1 LYISTHQQKEKH
13 LLNSSSIKTK
23 IQILVVVS
31 LLSTLITMLV
41 GMVGNSKV
49 NINSSL
55 FDEII
60 KSKDLIADILPP
72 PEYIIETRLATHE
85 LLDSADAQKIKAQ
98 IENIARLKKE
108 YMDRQKYW
116 SENISDT
123 KIKTLILEKSK
134 APAMAYFDILEK
146 EFLPAIEKGDIEKA
160 EKLCRTS
167 LKEKYDEHRKSV
179 DELVLLANKAGDDMQ
194 TSAQGSVS
202 STKTMIFTV
211 FGLSIALLL
220 WLSSGISRSI
230 VGALTLM
237 KQTIQDIAMTKNFSK
252 PIDANRDDEIGD
264 AMKSLNI
271 LIAAVADTMR
281 TVKKASSDNI
291 SVSNELSSTTVA
303 MSKRSE
309 EAASEMKLTMQNADE
324 VVARLKEIF
333 AGIEIA
339 KADVSETTSNLLSA
353 QSSMTQMTNELHHT
367 AEAENEINERLNGLA
382 REAEQVKNV
391 LTVIGDIA
399 DQTNLLALNAAIE
412 AARAGEH
419 GRGFAVVADEVRK
432 LAERTQKSLVETNAT
447 INVIVQSILEIS
459 DKMNHN
465 AKSVQSLVE
474 SAQDAG
480 DKTNEAV
487 GKVNT
492 TSEAMNTLA
501 VEASRNG
508 EKTTKMISELN
519 SINEKTSANLR
530 SIEEIASASK
540 HLLGMTE
547 EVDVQLSVFRT

>member
-1 LYISTHQQKEKH
+1 

-23 IQILVVVS
+23 IQILVVIS
-31 LLSTLITMLV
+31 LLSTLITLLV
-41 GMVGNSKV
+41 GLVGNSKV
-49 NINSSL
+49 NINSPL
-55 FDEII
+55 YDEIA

-72 PEYIIETRLATHE
+72 PEYIIETRLATYE
-85 LLDSADAQKIKAQ
+85 LLGAADSQKKKALV
-98 IENIARLKKE
+98 ETIARLKKE
-108 YMDRQKYW
+108 YLDRQKYW
-116 SENISDT
+116 SENSSDA
-123 KIKTLILEKSK
+123 KMKALILEKSK
-134 APAMAYFDILEK
+134 APAMAYFDILDK
-146 EFLPAIEKGDIEKA
+146 EFLPAIEKGDAQKA
-160 EKLCRTS
+160 EQLCQTS
-167 LKEKYDEHRKSV
+167 LKEKYDEHRKSI
-179 DELVLLANKAGDDMQ
+179 DELVVLANKAGDDMQ
-194 TSAQGSVS
+194 SLAQDSLK
-202 STKTMIFTV
+202 STKIMIFTV
-211 FGLSIALLL
+211 FGLSVALLL
-220 WLSSGISRSI
+220 WLSSSISRSI

-237 KQTIQDIAMTKNFSK
+237 KQTIWNIATTKDFSK
-252 PIDANRDDEIGD
+252 TVDASRDDEIGE
-264 AMKSLNI
+264 AMKSLNT

-309 EAASEMKLTMQNADE
+309 DAASGMKQTMQNAEE
-324 VVARLKEIF
+324 VVSRLKEIF
-333 AGIEIA
+333 AGIEVA
-339 KADVSETTSNLLSA
+339 KADVVETTSNLLSA
-353 QSSMTQMTNELHHT
+353 QSSLTAMTDELHGT

-382 REAEQVKNV
+382 GEAEQVKNV

-465 AKSVQSLVE
+465 AKSVESLVE
-474 SAQDAG
+474 SAKDAG

-492 TSEAMNTLA
+492 TSEAMNALA
-501 VEASRNG
+501 AEASRNG
-508 EKTTKMISELN
+508 EKTTKMVSDMH

-530 SIEEIASASK
+530 SIEEIASASR
-540 HLLGMTE
+540 HLLSMTE
-547 EVDVQLSVFRT
+547 EVDAQLSVFRT

>member
-1 LYISTHQQKEKH
+1 
-13 LLNSSSIKTK
+13 LLSSSSIKTK

-31 LLSTLITMLV
+31 LLSTLITLLV
-41 GMVGNSKV
+41 GMIGNSKV
-49 NINSSL
+49 NINSPL
-55 FDEII
+55 FDEIV

-72 PEYIIETRLATHE
+72 PEYILEARLATYE
-85 LLDSADAQKIKAQ
+85 LLDSGDDQKKKAL
-98 IENIARLKKE
+98 IETVSRLKKE
-108 YMDRQKYW
+108 YLDRQKYW
-116 SENISDT
+116 SENSSDA
-123 KIKTLILEKSK
+123 KMKALILEKSK
-134 APAMAYFDILEK
+134 TPAMAYFDILEK
-146 EFLPAIEKGDIEKA
+146 EFLPAIEKGDTQKA
-160 EKLCRTS
+160 AKLCQTS
-167 LKEKYDEHRKSV
+167 LKEKYDEHRKAI
-179 DELVLLANKAGDDMQ
+179 DELVVLANKAGDDMQ
-194 TSAQGSVS
+194 SSAQQSLK
-202 STKTMIFTV
+202 STKIMIFTV

-220 WLSSGISRSI
+220 WLSSAISGSI
-230 VGALTLM
+230 VGAITLM
-237 KQTIQDIAMTKNFSK
+237 KQTIWNIATTKDFSK
-252 PIDANRDDEIGD
+252 TVDASRNDEIGET
-264 AMKSLNI
+264 MKSLNT

-309 EAASEMKLTMQNADE
+309 DAAGGMKQTMQNAEE
-324 VVARLKEIF
+324 VVSRLKEIF
-333 AGIEIA
+333 AGIEVA
-339 KADVSETTSNLLSA
+339 KADVGETTSNLLSA
-353 QSSMTQMTNELHHT
+353 QSSLTAMTDELHST

-382 REAEQVKNV
+382 GEAEQVKNV

-465 AKSVQSLVE
+465 AKSVESLVE
-474 SAQDAG
+474 SAKDAG

-492 TSEAMNTLA
+492 TSEAMNALA
-501 VEASRNG
+501 AEASRNG
-508 EKTTKMISELN
+508 EKTTKMVSDMH

-530 SIEEIASASK
+530 SIEEIASASR
-540 HLLGMTE
+540 HLLSMTE
-547 EVDVQLSVFRT
+547 EVDAQLSVFRT